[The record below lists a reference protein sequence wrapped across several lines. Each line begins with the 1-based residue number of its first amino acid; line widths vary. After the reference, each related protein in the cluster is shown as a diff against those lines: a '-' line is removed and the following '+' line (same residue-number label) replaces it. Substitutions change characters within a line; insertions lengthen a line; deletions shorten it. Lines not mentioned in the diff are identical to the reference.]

1 MAPQNAIEM
10 STKQPDGENGT
21 KKVQNGDNKQAKN
34 AEPPTTSVVVPPDGG
49 WGWLVMIASFLCN
62 TVVDGIV
69 FSAGMFQDPIRLD
82 FGVGKAEVALVSSL
96 LSGFY
101 LLTGPFVSA
110 LANRW
115 GFRPVT
121 IIGAVIASIGFVLS
135 YYAQSLGFLY
145 VTYGVIGGIGFCF
158 IYVPSVITVGYYFE
172 KWRALATGIALCGS
186 GVGTFVFAPLSS
198 MLIAQF
204 GWRGALLVQAAII
217 LLCALFGCIFR
228 PIQPITV
235 TLTKDEDTP
244 AEKGSLLGDGL
255 PVVYTRPLP
264 EGRFAYSVPNSSHNT
279 WMGASPNT
287 QYPTAAE
294 VFRGSGHNLERR
306 PSNQSGLLTHEN
318 IQTTTKKLEQL
329 SKIQK
334 RLAGQMTPE
343 DTIHA
348 PRFPI
353 PHHELNTV
361 GEAEE
366 EETENGTLLTGE
378 QKTTLVVPTSA
389 PGARQRSHTVS
400 GRRPNEA
407 GSRQGSRRGTLT
419 DGTRPMYRDDIF
431 FTGSLVRI
439 PQYQSTTS
447 LGYHMSVT
455 RLPTHTDVEEAEDQS
470 CKICPEAVRRTL
482 ATMLDMTL
490 LKSPSFML
498 LAVSGFFT
506 MMGFFVP
513 FMYISQRATSGGMDS
528 NVALYIVSAI
538 GISNTIARI
547 VCGFLSSF
555 KSVNALHLNNVAI
568 TMGGLAT
575 MASGLY
581 ITEAYQFTYAAI
593 FGLAIACF
601 SALRSILV
609 VDLMGLEKLTNAFGI
624 LCLFQ
629 GLAAAIGAPIAGFF
643 TDLTGSYDVSFYI
656 SGALITISAVLCY
669 PLNMVN
675 KWEKKRATN
684 KKVVPA

>member
-1 MAPQNAIEM
+1 M

>member
-1 MAPQNAIEM
+1 MPPQNTIEM
-10 STKQPDGENGT
+10 STKPDAENGT
-21 KKVQNGDNKQAKN
+21 KKVQNGNTNNKLQLMKE
-34 AEPPTTSVVVPPDGG
+34 EPPTTSVIVPPDGG

-121 IIGAVIASIGFVLS
+121 ILGAVIASIGFGLS
-135 YYAQSLGFLY
+135 YYGTSLGYLY
-145 VTYGVIGGIGFCF
+145 VTYGIIGGIGFCF

-186 GVGTFVFAPLSS
+186 GVGTFVFAPLSA
-198 MLIAQF
+198 MLIEKF
-204 GWRGALLVQAAII
+204 GWRGALLAQAAII

-228 PIQPITV
+228 PIQPIQVTV
-235 TLTKDEDTP
+235 TKDEDTP
-244 AEKGSLLGDGL
+244 AEKGTLLGEGL
-255 PVVYTRPLP
+255 PIVYTKPLP
-264 EGRFAYSVPNSSHNT
+264 EGRFAYSVPNSSHST
-279 WMGASPNT
+279 WMGVSPNT

-306 PSNQSGLLTHEN
+306 PSGHSGLLTNEN
-318 IQTTTKKLEQL
+318 IQHTTKKLEQL

-334 RLAGQMTPE
+334 RLSGQMTPE

-348 PRFPI
+348 PRFPL

-361 GEAEE
+361 GEAAEE
-366 EETENGTLLTGE
+366 EETNGTLLTGE
-378 QKTTLVVPTSA
+378 VKPVPVVSTPSS
-389 PGARQRSHTVS
+389 RQRSHTVS
-400 GRRPNEA
+400 GRRPGEG

-419 DGTRPMYRDDIF
+419 DATRPLYRDDIF

-439 PQYQSTTS
+439 PQYQSQTS

-455 RLPTHTDVEEAEDQS
+455 RLPTQTDVEEIEEQQ

-498 LAVSGFFT
+498 LAISGFFT

-513 FMYISQRATSGGMDS
+513 FMYITQRATTGGMDQ
-528 NVALYIVSAI
+528 NVALFIVSAI

-555 KSVNALHLNNVAI
+555 KSVNALWINNVAI
-568 TMGGLAT
+568 TMGGIAT
-575 MASGLY
+575 MLSGLY
-581 ITEAYQFTYAAI
+581 ITEAFQFTYAGI
-593 FGLAIACF
+593 FGIAIACF

-629 GLAAAIGAPIAGFF
+629 GMAAAIGAPIAGFF
-643 TDLTGSYDVSFYI
+643 TDLTGSYNVSFYI

-675 KWEKKRATN
+675 RWERKRAL
-684 KKVVPA
+684 KKPGPV

>member
-10 STKQPDGENGT
+10 STKQPEGENGT